1 MIISLS
7 NFTGDAASIILDFMP
22 YISNVKNLGEALLG
36 FDLVTRKNL
45 TNAERILSLICVIP
59 FANYL
64 KGGKN
69 YKVGHSFLKASER
82 AFVGGKMRNFV
93 KFSKA
98 SIRAFAKPNT
108 LQKIAK
114 TGTYVAKGAKSI
126 SKIISRSR
134 DGSYIHLVQSAVK
147 QEVQRNEYADNK
159 TRHKKSYE
167 NIAVGIKFV
176 LDLQKSGAD
185 VPNDRNRKEHRS
197 YQAGRQVEQTAYK
210 DDAHWND
217 GINAEGYK
225 RIHKKLT
232 CVGRLSSA
240 YKQDEES

>member
-1 MIISLS
+1 MKTSLVLFLCIALASITLQQSDIINETPLNNSNNDTSNNSLIISLS

-126 SKIISRSR
+126 SKIIR
-134 DGSYIHLVQSAVK
+134 
-147 QEVQRNEYADNK
+147 E
-159 TRHKKSYE
+159 KS
-167 NIAVGIKFV
+167 NTSTK
-176 LDLQKSGAD
+176 
-185 VPNDRNRKEHRS
+185 
-197 YQAGRQVEQTAYK
+197 
-210 DDAHWND
+210 
-217 GINAEGYK
+217 
-225 RIHKKLT
+225 
-232 CVGRLSSA
+232 
-240 YKQDEES
+240 